1 MVKKDENVFNDNGSY
16 TFGDDRIRFI
26 ILESRG
32 KDKSAKR
39 DKNKRTTVFNDTL
52 IIIKLPQNA
61 STHPLSLPLSLL
73 SDASAAVSILL
84 PH

>member
-26 ILESRG
+26 ILKSRG

-39 DKNKRTTVFNDTL
+39 TRSGSFH
-52 IIIKLPQNA
+52 IQ
-61 STHPLSLPLSLL
+61 S
-73 SDASAAVSILL
+73 
-84 PH
+84 

>member
-39 DKNKRTTVFNDTL
+39 NKKISIPLFLMIRLSYLTVNRGL
-52 IIIKLPQNA
+52 
-61 STHPLSLPLSLL
+61 
-73 SDASAAVSILL
+73 
-84 PH
+84 

>member
-39 DKNKRTTVFNDTL
+39 NQKGSFH
-52 IIIKLPQNA
+52 IQY
-61 STHPLSLPLSLL
+61 
-73 SDASAAVSILL
+73 
-84 PH
+84 

>member
-39 DKNKRTTVFNDTL
+39 DKKISVPLFLMIRLSYLTVNQGL
-52 IIIKLPQNA
+52 
-61 STHPLSLPLSLL
+61 
-73 SDASAAVSILL
+73 
-84 PH
+84 